1 MANPID
7 DDDDEPVAPRR
18 VLDDE
23 REGEFALRTPPAAA
37 TVAIAAINS
46 DNSVEMRKLAL
57 EEMRFHLEERKELH
71 KMDLELRKVEAEEGE
86 KEYERRRQEKE
97 AAAKEEKSSE
107 HWLKAYWRPAMG
119 WLYMA
124 INAFDFIIAPMMTM
138 AMPIFLKNLGATTVT
153 YTQWQSL
160 TLANGGLIHLAF
172 GAILGVA
179 AWTRG
184 QEKMASKN

>member
-1 MANPID
+1 MANPIE

-23 REGEFALRTPPAAA
+23 REGEFALRTA
-37 TVAIAAINS
+37 TVAVIPTTTGDS
-46 DNSVEMRKLAL
+46 SVEMRKLAL
-57 EEMRFHLEERKELH
+57 EELRFHLEERREIH
-71 KMDLELRKVEAEEGE
+71 KMDLELRKVEAEERE
-86 KEYERRRQEKE
+86 KEYDRRRQEKDT
-97 AAAKEEKSSE
+97 AAKEEKASE

-124 INAFDFIIAPMMTM
+124 INAFDFIVAPMMTM
-138 AMPIFLKNLGATTVT
+138 AMPVFLKNLGATTVT

-184 QEKMASKN
+184 QEKIASKN